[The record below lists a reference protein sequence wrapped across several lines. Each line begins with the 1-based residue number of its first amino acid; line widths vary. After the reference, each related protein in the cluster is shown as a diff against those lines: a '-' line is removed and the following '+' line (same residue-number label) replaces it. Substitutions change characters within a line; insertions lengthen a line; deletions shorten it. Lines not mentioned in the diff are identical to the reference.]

1 MTGNNRV
8 LPAER
13 RTDMEY
19 KNKLIL
25 VEKPEK
31 YVALLTLNN
40 PPLNLVTLELSAELK
55 DTLFRLNQDG
65 EVRAVVLTGS
75 GSRAFCVGSDVKEFP
90 KVWDDVIGKKLQK
103 ENETFNAIEFLDKP
117 VIAAMEGNVCGGG
130 YEMAMACDIRVL
142 AENGRIAQP
151 EINLGVFPGSG
162 GLFRLPK
169 LVGASK
175 AMEMMFLGEFIE
187 AEECLRLGLVNRLA
201 PEGQA
206 AVKAV
211 EMAKK
216 IAEKPFEAIKL
227 IKKGVREI
235 GMVSTAE
242 CFYKNLD
249 FSRSIFQTEDCAEGV
264 DVFLNKRTP
273 KFQ

>member
-1 MTGNNRV
+1 
-8 LPAER
+8 
-13 RTDMEY
+13 MEY

-25 VEKPEK
+25 VEKPAEH
-31 YVALLTLNN
+31 VALITLNN

-55 DTLFRLNQDG
+55 ETLFKLNQDD
-65 EVRAVVLTGS
+65 EVRVVVLTGS
-75 GSRAFCVGSDVKEFP
+75 GERAFCVGSDIKEFP
-90 KVWDDVIGKKLQK
+90 QVWDDVIGKKLQK

-130 YEMAMACDIRVL
+130 YEMAMACDLRIL
-142 AENGRIAQP
+142 SENGRIAQP

-201 PEGQA
+201 PAGKVKET
-206 AVKAV
+206 AVLLA
-211 EMAKK
+211 EAIAK
-216 IAEKPFEAIKL
+216 KPFEAIKL

-235 GMVSTAE
+235 GMTPTE
-242 CFYKNLD
+242 QCFYKNLD
-249 FSRSIFQTEDCAEGV
+249 FSRTIFQTEDCAEGV
-264 DVFLNKRTP
+264 DAFLNKRTP
-273 KFQ
+273 EFK